1 MDSIKVKGARMH
13 NLKNI
18 DVEIPRHSL
27 TVITGLSGSGKSSLA
42 FDTIFAEGQRRY
54 AESLSAY
61 ARQFIAQMEKPEVD
75 SIEGLSPAISIDQK
89 TAPRNPRSTVGTVT
103 EIYDYMRLLWAKV
116 GKVHCPITGKL
127 LTKQSSSQIV
137 DIITGMQEGKK
148 IMLLAPQ
155 VIGRKGAHQKI
166 LDTIKR
172 EGFVRMRVDGQI
184 VTTDEEL
191 VLDPKK
197 SHDIEIVIDRM
208 VIRDFQPITET
219 LKDGTTMESPNP
231 NRVRLADSVELALK
245 KGEGML
251 SVLDA
256 DTGEVLKFSDR
267 FVNPDYPEMS
277 IPEIEP
283 RSFSFN
289 SPHGACEHCHGI
301 GSILQIDAASIIPN
315 QDLTVNEGAIH
326 PWATSAGR
334 MSFTVQI
341 LAAVAKKLKFS
352 LDTPWKKLPPETQ
365 QIILY
370 GYPEKVDVDFETE
383 KFDGHYQTTYEG
395 VIPNLERRHRETDSS
410 YVRTQIEAYMFEL
423 PCPECHGKRLKKE
436 ILGVTVGDKNIVQ
449 GTEMSIVTARK
460 FFEGL
465 VPIRKESKETKESK
479 ESKELQQDKNKNAS
493 LESLVSLDSSESSL
507 TDYEYAIVRKVITE
521 IVARLKFLE
530 NVGLKYLTLN
540 RSAATL
546 SGGEAQRIRLAT
558 QIGSAL
564 QGVLYVLDEPS
575 IGLHQRDNTK
585 LIATLTNLRD
595 IGNTVIV
602 VEHDQETIQS
612 ADWLLEIGPGA
623 GKHGGEVVAQG
634 TPKELI
640 SNPASVTGQ
649 YLSGKKKIDV
659 PSDRRTGN
667 GKTVDIIGAKHHN
680 LKDLTVT
687 LPLGCFIGI
696 TGVSG
701 SGKSSLIHG
710 ILAPELQRVL
720 NGAHSKG
727 QDFKEIRGLQH
738 LDKAIVIDQSPIGRT
753 PRSNPATYTGIFTE
767 VRDVFAMT
775 PEAKLRGYK
784 PGRFSFNVSGG
795 RCEECEGDGLKRIE
809 MHFLPDVYV
818 TCERCRGER
827 YNRET
832 LEVTYKG
839 KTIADALNMT
849 ITEGLEFFS
858 AFPTIKNKLQT
869 LEDVG
874 LGYIHLGQS
883 ATTLSGGEAQRIKLA
898 TELTKRATGKTF
910 YILDEPT
917 TGLHFDDIQRLLDVL
932 QRLVEKG
939 NTVLVIEHNLDVIK
953 CVDHVIDIGPDG
965 GDEGGRIIA
974 TGTPENV
981 ATVKESYTGE
991 YLKGM
996 LGKK

>member
-18 DVEIPRHSL
+18 DVEIPRNSL

-61 ARQFIAQMEKPEVD
+61 ARQFISQMEKPEVD

-103 EIYDYMRLLWAKV
+103 EVYDYMRLLWAKV

-127 LTKQSSSQIV
+127 LTKQSASQIV
-137 DIITGMQEGKK
+137 EIITKMPEGKK
-148 IMLLAPQ
+148 IILLAPQ
-155 VIGRKGAHQKI
+155 VLGRKGAHQKI
-166 LDTIKR
+166 LSAIKR

-184 VTTDEEL
+184 VTSDEEL

-197 SHDIEIVIDRM
+197 AHDIEIVIDRM
-208 VIRDFQPITET
+208 IVRDFTPVRET
-219 LKDGTTMESPNP
+219 LSDGTTVEAPNP
-231 NRVRLADSVELALK
+231 NRTRLADSVELALR
-245 KGEGML
+245 KGEGL
-251 SVLDA
+251 FFVLDSE
-256 DTGEVLKFSDR
+256 TGELIKFSDR

-301 GSILQIDAASIIPN
+301 GSILQIDAATIVPN
-315 QDLTVNEGAIH
+315 PDLTVNEGVIH

-334 MSFTVQI
+334 MSFMLQT
-341 LAAVAKKLKFS
+341 LAAVAKKLSFS
-352 LDTPWKKLPPETQ
+352 LDVPWKELSPEAQ
-365 QIILY
+365 KIVLY
-370 GYPEKVDVDFETE
+370 GHPEKIEVDFNTE

-423 PCPECHGKRLKKE
+423 PCPECRGKRLRKE
-436 ILGVTVGDKNIVQ
+436 ILGVTVGERNIVEA
-449 GTEMSIVTARK
+449 TAMSISAAKTFFGELMPTAASS
-460 FFEGL
+460 
-465 VPIRKESKETKESK
+465 SKR
-479 ESKELQQDKNKNAS
+479 QAP
-493 LESLVSLDSSESSL
+493 SSL
-507 TDYEYAIVRKVITE
+507 KLEAHRLQLSEYEFSIVRKVISE
-521 IVARLKFLE
+521 IISRLTFLE
-530 NVGLKYLTLN
+530 NVGLKYLTID

-575 IGLHQRDNTK
+575 IGLHQRDNAK
-585 LIATLTNLRD
+585 LIATMTNLRD

-602 VEHDQETIQS
+602 VEHDRETIQA

-623 GKHGGEVVAQG
+623 GKHGGQIIAQG
-634 TPKELI
+634 TPDQLI
-640 SNPASVTGQ
+640 LNPHSVTGQ
-649 YLSGKKKIDV
+649 YLSGRKKI
-659 PSDRRTGN
+659 PLPTKRRPGN
-667 GKTVDIIGAKHHN
+667 GKFVEITGARHHN
-680 LKDLTVT
+680 LKNVDVR
-687 LPLGCFIGI
+687 LPLGSFIGV

-710 ILAPELQRVL
+710 VLAPELLRVL
-720 NGAHSKG
+720 NNAHAKG
-727 QDFKEIRGLQH
+727 QDFREIKGLHH

-818 TCERCRGER
+818 TCESCKGQR

-839 KTIADALNMT
+839 KTIADTLEMT
-849 ITEGLEFFS
+849 IAEALEFLG

-869 LEDVG
+869 LSDVG
-874 LGYIHLGQS
+874 LDYIHLGQS

-932 QRLVEKG
+932 QRLVDRG
-939 NTVLVIEHNLDVIK
+939 NTVLVIEHNLDVVK
-953 CVDHVIDIGPDG
+953 SVDHVIDIGPDG
-965 GDEGGRIIA
+965 GDEGGQIIA
-974 TGTPENV
+974 TGTPEEV
-981 ATVKESYTGE
+981 AQHPSSSTGQ
-991 YLKGM
+991 YLKKM
-996 LGKK
+996 LER

>member
-1 MDSIKVKGARMH
+1 MEFIKVKGARMH

-18 DVEIPRHSL
+18 DVEIPRNQL
-27 TVITGLSGSGKSSLA
+27 TVITGLSGSGKSTLA

-54 AESLSAY
+54 VESLSAY

-89 TAPRNPRSTVGTVT
+89 TAARNPRSTVGTVT

-116 GKVHCPITGKL
+116 GKVHSPITGKL
-127 LTKQSSSQIV
+127 LSKQTTSQIV
-137 DIITGMQEGKK
+137 DIITKMPDGRK

-155 VIGRKGAHQKI
+155 VMGRKGAHQKI

-184 VTTDEEL
+184 VTTDEEPA
-191 VLDPKK
+191 LDPKK
-197 SHDIEIVIDRM
+197 AHDIEIVVDRM
-208 VIRDFQPITET
+208 IVRDFEPIREK
-219 LKDGTTMESPNP
+219 LSDGTIIEKPNP

-245 KGEGML
+245 KSGGML
-251 SVLDA
+251 TVLDA
-256 DTGEVLKFSDR
+256 ETNETTKFSDR
-267 FVNPDYPEMS
+267 FVDPDNPELS
-277 IPEIEP
+277 IPSIEP

-289 SPHGACEHCHGI
+289 SPHGACETCHGL
-301 GSILQIDAASIIPN
+301 GNILQIDKASIIPN
-315 QDLTVNEGAIH
+315 QSLTVNEGAIH

-334 MSFTVQI
+334 MNFMSQA
-341 LAAVAKKLKFS
+341 LEALAKKLKFS
-352 LDTPWKKLPPETQ
+352 LDTPWKQMSPEAQ
-365 QIILY
+365 RVILY
-370 GYPEKVDVDFETE
+370 GHPEKLHVEYVTE
-383 KFDGHYQTTYEG
+383 NMEGQYQTVYEG
-395 VIPNLERRHRETDSS
+395 VIPNLERRHRETDSAYTRS
-410 YVRTQIEAYMFEL
+410 QIEGYMFEL
-423 PCPECHGKRLKKE
+423 PCPDCGGKRLKKE
-436 ILGVTVGDKNIVQ
+436 ILGVTVGGKNIVD
-449 GTEMSIVTARK
+449 GTGLSVTGARA
-460 FFEGL
+460 FFERL
-465 VPIRKESKETKESK
+465 IPRKKES
-479 ESKELQQDKNKNAS
+479 D
-493 LESLVSLDSSESSL
+493 DSSDLSESSVSFS
-507 TDYEYAIVRKVITE
+507 TYEYTIVRKVISE
-521 IVARLKFLE
+521 IISRLTFLE

-575 IGLHQRDNTK
+575 IGLHQRDNSR
-585 LIATLTNLRD
+585 LIATMTNLRD

-602 VEHDQETIQS
+602 VEHDQETIEA
-612 ADWLLEIGPGA
+612 ADYLLEIGPGA
-623 GKHGGEVVAQG
+623 GKHGGQVIAAG
-634 TPKELI
+634 TPKTLI
-640 SNPASVTGQ
+640 DNPKSVTGQ
-649 YLSGKKKIDV
+649 YLSGKKKIAI
-659 PSDRRTGN
+659 PKKRRKGN
-667 GKTVDIIGAKHHN
+667 GKLLSIHDAHHHN
-680 LKDLTVT
+680 LQHIDVD

-710 ILAPELQRVL
+710 VLAPELQRTL
-720 NGAHSKG
+720 NKAHSKG
-727 QDFKEIRGLQH
+727 QDFNSIHGLEH

-767 VRDVFAMT
+767 VRDVFALT
-775 PEAKLRGYK
+775 PESKVRGYK

-795 RCEECEGDGLKRIE
+795 RCEDCQGDGLKRIE

-818 TCERCRGER
+818 QCETCHGQR

-832 LEVTYKG
+832 LEITYKG
-839 KTIADALNMT
+839 KNIADALNMT
-849 ITEGLEFFS
+849 ITEGLEFFN
-858 AFPTIKNKLQT
+858 AFASIKNKLQT
-869 LEDVG
+869 LVDVG

-917 TGLHFDDIQRLLDVL
+917 TGLHFDDIQRLLSVL
-932 QRLVEKG
+932 QRLVDRG

-953 CVDHVIDIGPDG
+953 SVDHIIDIGPDG
-965 GDEGGRIIA
+965 GDEGGIVVA
-974 TGTPENV
+974 KGTPEDV
-981 ATVKESYTGE
+981 AAVSKSYTGQ
-991 YLKGM
+991 YLARI
-996 LGKK
+996 LA

>member
-18 DVEIPRHSL
+18 DVEIPRNSL

-116 GKVHCPITGKL
+116 GQVHCPITGKL
-127 LTKQSSSQIV
+127 LSKQSPSQIT
-137 DIITGMQEGKK
+137 DMITKMPEGRK
-148 IMLLAPQ
+148 IMLLSPQ

-172 EGFVRMRVDGQI
+172 EGFVRMRIDGQI
-184 VTTDEEL
+184 VTTDEEPN
-191 VLDPKK
+191 LDPKK
-197 SHDIEIVIDRM
+197 NHDIEIVVDRM
-208 VIRDFQPITET
+208 VVRDFEPVTET
-219 LKDGTTMESPNP
+219 LSDGTTVEQPNP
-231 NRVRLADSVELALK
+231 NRVRLADSVELCLK
-245 KGEGML
+245 KGDGMIY
-251 SVLDA
+251 VLDA
-256 DTGEVLKFSDR
+256 DTGDVTKYSDR

-301 GSILQIDAASIIPN
+301 GSILQIDHKSIIPN
-315 QDLTVNEGAIH
+315 TTLTVNEGAIH

-334 MSFTVQI
+334 MGFMLQALTALS
-341 LAAVAKKLKFS
+341 KKLKFS
-352 LDTPWKKLPPETQ
+352 LDTPWEKLDSESQ
-365 QIILY
+365 KIVLY
-370 GYPEKVDVDFETE
+370 GHPDKVDVDFSSE

-395 VIPNLERRHRETDSS
+395 VIPNLERRHKETDSAYTRS
-410 YVRTQIEAYMFEL
+410 QIEAYMFEL
-423 PCPECHGKRLKKE
+423 PCPECGGRRLRKE
-436 ILGVTVGDKNIVQ
+436 ILGVTVGGKNIVEAT
-449 GTEMSIVTARK
+449 GLSVTSARM

-465 VPIRKESKETKESK
+465 IPQKRLAVSEKREEKG
-479 ESKELQQDKNKNAS
+479 LQLSAS
-493 LESLVSLDSSESSL
+493 SFQLS
-507 TDYEYAIVRKVITE
+507 DYEYTIVRKVISE
-521 IVARLKFLE
+521 VVARLSFLE
-530 NVGLKYLTLN
+530 NVGLKYLTLD

-564 QGVLYVLDEPS
+564 QGVVYVLDEPS

-585 LIATLTNLRD
+585 LIKTMTNLRD

-602 VEHDQETIQS
+602 VEHDQETIES

-623 GKHGGEVVAQG
+623 GKHGGQVIAQG
-634 TPKELI
+634 KPQTLI
-640 SNPASVTGQ
+640 DNPESITGQ
-649 YLSGKKKIDV
+649 YLSGKKKIEF
-659 PSDRRTGN
+659 SKKRRTGN
-667 GKTVDIIGAKHHN
+667 GKFVEIFGATHHN
-680 LKDLTVT
+680 LKNVDVR

-710 ILAPELQRVL
+710 ILAPELQRLL
-720 NGAHSKG
+720 NKAHSKG
-727 QDFKEIRGLQH
+727 QNFKEIRGIGH

-767 VRDVFAMT
+767 IRDVFSST
-775 PEAKLRGYK
+775 PEAKIRGYK

-795 RCEECEGDGLKRIE
+795 RCEDCEGDGMKRIE

-818 TCERCRGER
+818 QCETCRGKR

-839 KTIADALNMT
+839 KTIAEALDMT
-849 ITEGLEFFS
+849 ISEGLDFFS

-869 LEDVG
+869 LSDVG

-917 TGLHFDDIQRLLDVL
+917 TGLHFEDIKRLLDVL

-939 NTVLVIEHNLDVIK
+939 NTVLVIEHNLDVVK
-953 CVDHVIDIGPDG
+953 SVDYLVDIGPDG
-965 GDEGGRIIA
+965 GDEGGRVIGV
-974 TGTPENV
+974 GTPEDI
-981 ATVKESYTGE
+981 AKVKESYTGE
-991 YLKGM
+991 YLKKM
-996 LGKK
+996 L

>member
-1 MDSIKVKGARMH
+1 MDRIKVKGARMH

-18 DVEIPRHSL
+18 DVEIPRNSL

-61 ARQFIAQMEKPEVD
+61 ARQFISQMEKPDVD

-116 GKVHCPITGKL
+116 GRVHCPITGKL
-127 LTKQSSSQIV
+127 LSKQSPSQIV
-137 DIITGMQEGKK
+137 DMITKMTEGKK
-148 IMLLAPQ
+148 IMLLSPQ
-155 VIGRKGAHQKI
+155 VIGRKGSHQKI

-197 SHDIEIVIDRM
+197 AHDIEIVVDRM
-208 VIRDFQPITET
+208 IIRDFAPINET
-219 LKDGTTMESPNP
+219 LSDGTTVESPNP
-231 NRVRLADSVELALK
+231 NRTRLADSVELALR
-245 KGEGML
+245 KGEGL
-251 SVLDA
+251 ISVLDS
-256 DTGEVLKFSDR
+256 DTGDIVKYSDK
-267 FVNPDYPEMS
+267 FVNPDYPDMS

-289 SPHGACEHCHGI
+289 SPHGACDHCHGI
-301 GSILQIDAASIIPN
+301 GTILQIDEGSIVPN
-315 QDLTVNEGAIH
+315 VELTVHEGAIH

-334 MSFTVQI
+334 MSFMVQT
-341 LAAVAKKLKFS
+341 LAALAKKQGFS
-352 LDTPWKKLPPETQ
+352 LDKPWKNLSPEVKK
-365 QIILY
+365 IILH
-370 GYPEKVDVDFETE
+370 GHPDKVDVDFSSE
-383 KFDGHYQTTYEG
+383 KFDGHYQTSYEG
-395 VIPNLERRHRETDSS
+395 VIPNLERRHRETDSA
-410 YVRTQIEAYMFEL
+410 YTRTQIEAYMFEL
-423 PCPECHGKRLKKE
+423 PCPKCEGKRLRKE
-436 ILGVTVGDKNIVQ
+436 ILGVTVGGKNIVE
-449 GTEMSIVTARK
+449 GTEMSISTARK

-465 VPIRKESKETKESK
+465 IPSKKGTETAPS
-479 ESKELQQDKNKNAS
+479 A
-493 LESLVSLDSSESSL
+493 SSL
-507 TDYEYAIVRKVITE
+507 SEYEYTIVKKVIAE
-521 IVARLKFLE
+521 VVSRLTFLE

-564 QGVLYVLDEPS
+564 EGVLYVLDEPS

-585 LIATLTNLRD
+585 LINTMFNLRD

-602 VEHDQETIQS
+602 VEHDQETIEA
-612 ADWLLEIGPGA
+612 ADYLLEIGPGA
-623 GKHGGEVVAQG
+623 GKHGGEVIAQG
-634 TPKELI
+634 SPKTLI
-640 SNPASVTGQ
+640 DNPKSVTGQ
-649 YLSGKKKIDV
+649 YLSGRKKISV
-659 PSDRRTGN
+659 PKERRKGN
-667 GKTVDIIGAKHHN
+667 GKCIEILGATHHN
-680 LKDLTVT
+680 LQNVNVQF
-687 LPLGCFIGI
+687 PLGCLIGI

-710 ILAPELQRVL
+710 ILAPELQRTL
-720 NGAHSKG
+720 NKAHSKG
-727 QDFKEIRGLQH
+727 QDFKEIKGLGH
-738 LDKAIVIDQSPIGRT
+738 LDKAIVIDQSAIGRT

-775 PEAKLRGYK
+775 PESKTRGYK

-818 TCERCRGER
+818 TCETCKGQR

-839 KTIADALNMT
+839 KNISDALNMT
-849 ITEGLEFFS
+849 ISESLEFFS
-858 AFPTIKNKLQT
+858 AFPSIKNKLQT
-869 LEDVG
+869 LSDVG

-917 TGLHFDDIQRLLDVL
+917 TGLHFDDIRRLLDVL

-953 CVDHVIDIGPDG
+953 SVDHIVDIGPDG
-965 GDEGGRIIA
+965 GDGGGRVIA
-974 TGTPENV
+974 TGTPEEV
-981 ATVKESYTGE
+981 AKSKESYTGQ
-991 YLKGM
+991 YLKKM
-996 LGKK
+996 L

>member
-1 MDSIKVKGARMH
+1 MDLIKVKGARMH

-18 DVEIPRHSL
+18 DVDIPRNSL

-75 SIEGLSPAISIDQK
+75 SIDGLSPAISIDQK

-116 GKVHCPITGKL
+116 GQVHCPITGKPL
-127 LTKQSSSQIV
+127 SKQSSTQIT
-137 DIITGMQEGKK
+137 DIITKMPEGRK
-148 IMLLAPQ
+148 IILLSPQ
-155 VIGRKGAHQKI
+155 IIGRKGAHQKI

-191 VLDPKK
+191 TLDPKK
-197 SHDIEIVIDRM
+197 SHDIEIVIDRL
-208 VIRDFQPITET
+208 VVRDFEPVEEK
-219 LKDGTTMESPNP
+219 LSDGTTVEQANP

-245 KGEGML
+245 KGDGLMFVMD
-251 SVLDA
+251 S
-256 DTGEVLKFSDR
+256 DTGELVKFSDK

-301 GSILQIDAASIIPN
+301 GSILQIDAASIVPN
-315 QDLTVNEGAIH
+315 IDLTVDEGAIH

-334 MSFTVQI
+334 MSFMLQT
-341 LAAVAKKLKFS
+341 LTALAKKLKFD
-352 LDTPWKKLPPETQ
+352 LDVSWKHLTPEVQK
-365 QIILY
+365 IVLY
-370 GYPEKVDVDFETE
+370 GHPEKVDVDFMTE

-395 VIPNLERRHRETDSS
+395 VIPNLERRHKETDSS
-410 YVRTQIEAYMFEL
+410 YTRSQIEQYMFEL
-423 PCPECHGKRLKKE
+423 PCPECGGKRLRKE
-436 ILGVTVGDKNIVQ
+436 ILGVTVGKKNIVE
-449 GTEMSIVTARK
+449 GTEMSVTTARK
-460 FFEGL
+460 FFESLAPG
-465 VPIRKESKETKESK
+465 
-479 ESKELQQDKNKNAS
+479 QGDNALS
-493 LESLVSLDSSESSL
+493 
-507 TDYEYAIVRKVITE
+507 DYEFTIVKKVTAE
-521 IVARLKFLE
+521 IISRLLFLE

-585 LIATLTNLRD
+585 LIKTMTNLRD

-602 VEHDQETIQS
+602 VEHDQETIEA

-623 GKHGGEVVAQG
+623 GKHGGKVVAQG
-634 TPKELI
+634 TPKQLI
-640 SNPASVTGQ
+640 EKAESVTGQ
-649 YLSGKKKIDV
+649 YLSGKKKIPV
-659 PSDRRTGN
+659 PTTRRKGN
-667 GKTVDIIGAKHHN
+667 GKTVEVFGATHHN
-680 LKDLTVT
+680 LQDIHAVF
-687 LPLGCFIGI
+687 PLGCFIGV

-710 ILAPELQRVL
+710 ILAPELQRTL
-720 NGAHSKG
+720 NKAHGKG
-727 QDFKEIRGLQH
+727 QNFKSIKGLEH

-767 VRDVFAMT
+767 IRDVFAMT
-775 PEAKLRGYK
+775 PEAKTRGYK

-795 RCEECEGDGLKRIE
+795 RCEDCEGDGLKRIE

-818 TCERCRGER
+818 TCETCRGKR

-839 KTIADALNMT
+839 KNIADALSMT
-849 ITEGLEFFS
+849 ISEGLDFFA
-858 AFPTIKNKLQT
+858 AFPSIKNKLQT
-869 LEDVG
+869 LSDVG

-917 TGLHFDDIQRLLDVL
+917 TGLHFDDIARLLDVL

-939 NTVLVIEHNLDVIK
+939 NTVLVIEHNLDVVK
-953 CVDHVIDIGPDG
+953 SVDHIIDIGPDG
-965 GDEGGRIIA
+965 GDEGGKIMAI
-974 TGTPENV
+974 GTPEDV
-981 ATVKESYTGE
+981 AKVKDSYTGQ
-991 YLKGM
+991 YLKKM
-996 LGKK
+996 L

>member
-18 DVEIPRHSL
+18 DVEIPRNAL
-27 TVITGLSGSGKSSLA
+27 TVITGLSGSGKSTLA

-61 ARQFIAQMEKPEVD
+61 ARQFISQMEKPEVD

-116 GKVHCPITGKL
+116 GQVHCPITGKP
-127 LTKQSSSQIV
+127 LTKQSASQITEM
-137 DIITGMQEGKK
+137 ISKMPEGKK
-148 IMLLAPQ
+148 IMLLSPQ

-166 LDTIKR
+166 IDTIKR
-172 EGFVRMRVDGQI
+172 EGFVRMRVDGDI

-191 VLDPKK
+191 SLDPKK
-197 SHDIEIVIDRM
+197 SHDIEIVVDRM
-208 VIRDFQPITET
+208 VVRDFNPIIEKLSNGTEV
-219 LKDGTTMESPNP
+219 EQINP
-231 NRVRLADSVELALK
+231 NRARLADSVELCLR
-245 KGEGML
+245 KGDGL
-251 SVLDA
+251 IYVLDA
-256 DTGEVLKFSDR
+256 DTSEIFKFSDR
-267 FVNPDYPEMS
+267 FINPDYPDMS

-289 SPHGACEHCHGI
+289 SPHGACDHCHGI
-301 GSILQIDAASIIPN
+301 GSILQVDEQAIIPN
-315 QDLTVNEGAIH
+315 QELTVNEGAIH

-334 MSFTVQI
+334 MSFMLQALT
-341 LAAVAKKLKFS
+341 AVAKKLKFS
-352 LDTPWKKLPPETQ
+352 LDTPWKNLTPEVKK
-365 QIILY
+365 IILQ
-370 GYPEKVDVDFETE
+370 GHPEKVEVDFITE
-383 KFDGHYQTTYEG
+383 KFDGHYETTYEG
-395 VIPNLERRHRETDSS
+395 VIPNLERRHKETDSS
-410 YVRTQIEAYMFEL
+410 YTRQQIEAYMFEL
-423 PCPECHGKRLKKE
+423 PCPKCEGKRLKKE
-436 ILGVTVGDKNIVQ
+436 ILGVTVGKKNIVDA
-449 GTEMSIVTARK
+449 TEMSVVTARK
-460 FFEGL
+460 FFESL
-465 VPIRKESKETKESK
+465 IPQQSSKE
-479 ESKELQQDKNKNAS
+479 NAS
-493 LESLVSLDSSESSL
+493 L
-507 TDYEYAIVRKVITE
+507 TAYEYTIVRKVISE
-521 IVARLKFLE
+521 VVSRLTFLE

-585 LIATLTNLRD
+585 LITTMNNLRD

-602 VEHDQETIQS
+602 VEHDQETIEA
-612 ADWLLEIGPGA
+612 ADYLLEIGPGA
-623 GKHGGEVVAQG
+623 GKHGGQVIAQG
-634 TPKELI
+634 TPAELI
-640 SNPASVTGQ
+640 ANPGSVTGQ
-649 YLSGKKKIDV
+649 YLSGKKKISV
-659 PSDRRTGN
+659 PTTRRKGN
-667 GKTVDIIGAKHHN
+667 GKFVEVLGATHHN
-680 LKDLTVT
+680 LKNVDVE

-710 ILAPELQRVL
+710 ILAPELQRIL
-720 NGAHSKG
+720 NKAHSKG
-727 QDFKEIRGLQH
+727 QNFKEIKGLQH

-767 VRDVFAMT
+767 VRDVFSST
-775 PEAKLRGYK
+775 SEAKLRGYK

-795 RCEECEGDGLKRIE
+795 RCEDCEGDGMKRIE

-818 TCERCRGER
+818 QCETCRGKR

-839 KTIADALNMT
+839 KSIAEALDMTIA
-849 ITEGLEFFS
+849 EGLEFFT
-858 AFPTIKNKLQT
+858 AFPSIKNKLQT
-869 LEDVG
+869 LNDVG

-953 CVDHVIDIGPDG
+953 SVDYVVDIGPDG
-965 GDEGGRIIA
+965 GDEGGEVIA
-974 TGTPENV
+974 RGTPEEV
-981 ATVKESYTGE
+981 SREKRSYTGY
-991 YLKGM
+991 YLQKM
-996 LGKK
+996 L

>member
-1 MDSIKVKGARMH
+1 MH

-18 DVEIPRHSL
+18 DVDIPRNSL

-75 SIEGLSPAISIDQK
+75 SIDGLSPAISIDQK

-116 GKVHCPITGKL
+116 GQVHCPITGKP
-127 LTKQSSSQIV
+127 LTKQSSTQIT
-137 DIITGMQEGKK
+137 DIITKMPDGRK
-148 IMLLAPQ
+148 IILLSPQ
-155 VIGRKGAHQKI
+155 IIGRKGAHQKI

-197 SHDIEIVIDRM
+197 SHDVEIVIDRL
-208 VIRDFQPITET
+208 VIRDFEPVQEK
-219 LKDGTTMESPNP
+219 LSDGTTVEQVNP

-245 KGEGML
+245 KGDGLMFVMD
-251 SVLDA
+251 S
-256 DTGEVLKFSDR
+256 DTGDLVKFSDK

-301 GSILQIDAASIIPN
+301 GSILQVDAASIVPN
-315 QDLTVNEGAIH
+315 IDLTVDEGAIH

-334 MSFTVQI
+334 MSFMLQT
-341 LAAVAKKLKFS
+341 LTALAKKLKFD
-352 LDTPWKKLPPETQ
+352 LDVSWKHLTPEVQK
-365 QIILY
+365 IVLY
-370 GYPEKVDVDFETE
+370 GHPEKVDVDFMTE

-395 VIPNLERRHRETDSS
+395 VIPNLERRHKETDSS
-410 YVRTQIEAYMFEL
+410 YTRSQIEQYMFEL
-423 PCPECHGKRLKKE
+423 PCPECGGKRLKKE
-436 ILGVTVGDKNIVQ
+436 ILGVTVGKKNIVA
-449 GTEMSIVTARK
+449 GTEMSVTTARK
-460 FFEGL
+460 FFESLAPG
-465 VPIRKESKETKESK
+465 KGE
-479 ESKELQQDKNKNAS
+479 NA
-493 LESLVSLDSSESSL
+493 LSE
-507 TDYEYAIVRKVITE
+507 YEFTIVKKVTAE
-521 IVARLKFLE
+521 IISRLLFLE

-585 LIATLTNLRD
+585 LIKTMTNLRD

-602 VEHDQETIQS
+602 VEHDQETIEA

-623 GKHGGEVVAQG
+623 GKHGGRVVAQG
-634 TPKELI
+634 TPKQLI
-640 SNPASVTGQ
+640 EKAESVTGQ
-649 YLSGKKKIDV
+649 YLSGKKKIPV
-659 PSDRRTGN
+659 PKTRRKGN
-667 GKTVDIIGAKHHN
+667 GKTVEVFGATHHN
-680 LKDLTVT
+680 LQDVHAVF
-687 LPLGCFIGI
+687 PLGCFIGV

-710 ILAPELQRVL
+710 ILAPELQRTL
-720 NGAHSKG
+720 NKAHGKG
-727 QDFKEIRGLQH
+727 QNFKGIKGLEH

-767 VRDVFAMT
+767 IRDVFAMT
-775 PEAKLRGYK
+775 PEAKTRGYK

-795 RCEECEGDGLKRIE
+795 RCEDCEGDGLKRIE

-818 TCERCRGER
+818 TCETCRGKR

-839 KTIADALNMT
+839 KNIADALEMT
-849 ITEGLEFFS
+849 ITEGLDFFA
-858 AFPTIKNKLQT
+858 AFPSIKNKLQT
-869 LEDVG
+869 LSDVG

-917 TGLHFDDIQRLLDVL
+917 TGLHFDDIARLLDVL

-939 NTVLVIEHNLDVIK
+939 NTVLVIEHNLDVVK
-953 CVDHVIDIGPDG
+953 SVDHIIDIGPDG
-965 GDEGGRIIA
+965 GDEGGKIMA
-974 TGTPENV
+974 VGTPEDV
-981 ATVKESYTGE
+981 AKVKDSYTGQ
-991 YLKGM
+991 YLKKM
-996 LGKK
+996 L

>member
-1 MDSIKVKGARMH
+1 MDLIKVRGARMH

-18 DVEIPRHSL
+18 DVDIPRNSL

-61 ARQFIAQMEKPEVD
+61 ARQFISQMEKPEVD
-75 SIEGLSPAISIDQK
+75 SIDGLSPAISIDQK

-116 GKVHCPITGKL
+116 GQVHCPITGKP
-127 LTKQSSSQIV
+127 LTKQSSTQIT
-137 DIITGMQEGKK
+137 DIITKMPDGRK
-148 IMLLAPQ
+148 IILLAPQ
-155 VIGRKGAHQKI
+155 VMGRKGAHQKI
-166 LDTIKR
+166 VDTIKR

-191 VLDPKK
+191 SLDPKK
-197 SHDIEIVIDRM
+197 SHDIDIVIDRLL
-208 VIRDFQPITET
+208 IHDFEPVLEK
-219 LKDGTTMESPNP
+219 LSDGTSIEQVNP

-245 KGEGML
+245 KGDGLMF
-251 SVLDA
+251 VLDSE
-256 DTGEVLKFSDR
+256 TGDLIKFSDK

-277 IPEIEP
+277 IPDIEP

-301 GSILQIDAASIIPN
+301 GNILQVDAQSIIPN
-315 QDLTVNEGAIH
+315 HDLTVEEGAIH

-334 MSFTVQI
+334 MSYMLQTLNA
-341 LAAVAKKLKFS
+341 LADKLKFS
-352 LDTPWKKLPPETQ
+352 LDVSWKHLTPEVQK
-365 QIILY
+365 IVLY
-370 GYPEKVDVDFETE
+370 GHPEKVEVNYTTE
-383 KFDGHYQTTYEG
+383 KFDGHFQTAYEG
-395 VIPNLERRHRETDSS
+395 VIPNLERRHKETDSS
-410 YVRTQIEAYMFEL
+410 YTRSQIEAYMFEL
-423 PCPECHGKRLKKE
+423 PCPQCEGKRLRKE
-436 ILGVTVGDKNIVQ
+436 ILGVTVGKKNIVE
-449 GTEMSIVTARK
+449 GTEMSVTMARK
-460 FFEGL
+460 FFE
-465 VPIRKESKETKESK
+465 
-479 ESKELQQDKNKNAS
+479 S
-493 LESLVSLDSSESSL
+493 LAPGKSDNSLSE
-507 TDYEYAIVRKVITE
+507 YEYTIVKKVTAE
-521 IVARLKFLE
+521 IISRLLFLE

-585 LIATLTNLRD
+585 LIKTMTNLRD

-602 VEHDQETIQS
+602 VEHDQETIES

-623 GKHGGEVVAQG
+623 GKHGGRVVAQG
-634 TPKELI
+634 TPKQLI
-640 SNPASVTGQ
+640 ATTDSVTGQ
-649 YLSGKKKIDV
+649 YLSGKKKIPV
-659 PSDRRTGN
+659 PTLRRKGN
-667 GKTVDIIGAKHHN
+667 GKTVEILGATHHN
-680 LKDLTVT
+680 LQNVHAVF
-687 LPLGCFIGI
+687 PLGCLIGV

-710 ILAPELQRVL
+710 ILAPELQRTL
-720 NGAHSKG
+720 NKAHSKG
-727 QDFKEIRGLQH
+727 QNFTEIKGLQH

-775 PEAKLRGYK
+775 PEAKTRGYK

-795 RCEECEGDGLKRIE
+795 RCEDCEGDGLKRIE

-818 TCERCRGER
+818 TCETCHGKR

-839 KTIADALNMT
+839 KNISDALNMT
-849 ITEGLEFFS
+849 IAEGLDFFA

-869 LEDVG
+869 LSDVG

-917 TGLHFDDIQRLLDVL
+917 TGLHFDDIARLLDVL

-939 NTVLVIEHNLDVIK
+939 NTVLVIEHNLDVVK
-953 CVDHVIDIGPDG
+953 SVDYIIDIGPDG
-965 GDEGGRIIA
+965 GDEGGNIMA
-974 TGTPENV
+974 SGTPEEV
-981 ATVKESYTGE
+981 AEVKNSYTGQ
-991 YLKGM
+991 YLKKM
-996 LGKK
+996 L

>member
-1 MDSIKVKGARMH
+1 MDFIRVKGARMH

-18 DVEIPRHSL
+18 DVDIPRNSL

-61 ARQFIAQMEKPEVD
+61 ARQFIAQMERPEVD
-75 SIEGLSPAISIDQK
+75 SIDGLSPAISIDQK

-116 GKVHCPITGKL
+116 GQVHCPITGKP
-127 LTKQSSSQIV
+127 LTKQSSTQIT
-137 DIITGMQEGKK
+137 DIITKMPDGRK
-148 IMLLAPQ
+148 IILLSPQ
-155 VIGRKGAHQKI
+155 IIGRKGAHQKI

-191 VLDPKK
+191 MLDPKK
-197 SHDIEIVIDRM
+197 SHDIEIVIDRL
-208 VIRDFQPITET
+208 VARDFEPVQEK
-219 LKDGTTMESPNP
+219 LSDGTTVEQVNP

-245 KGEGML
+245 KGDGLMFVMDSE
-251 SVLDA
+251 
-256 DTGEVLKFSDR
+256 TGDLVKFSDK

-301 GSILQIDAASIIPN
+301 GSILQVDAVSIVPN
-315 QDLTVNEGAIH
+315 IDLTVDEGAIH

-334 MSFTVQI
+334 MSFMLQT
-341 LAAVAKKLKFS
+341 LTALSKKLKFD
-352 LDTPWKKLPPETQ
+352 LDVSWKHLTPEVQK
-365 QIILY
+365 IVLY
-370 GYPEKVDVDFETE
+370 GHPEKVDVDFMTE

-395 VIPNLERRHRETDSS
+395 VIPNLERRHKETDSS
-410 YVRTQIEAYMFEL
+410 YTRSQIEAYMFEL
-423 PCPECHGKRLKKE
+423 PCPECLGKRLKKE
-436 ILGVTVGDKNIVQ
+436 ILGVTVGKKNIVD
-449 GTEMSIVTARK
+449 GTEMSVTTARK

-465 VPIRKESKETKESK
+465 APGKGE
-479 ESKELQQDKNKNAS
+479 NALS
-493 LESLVSLDSSESSL
+493 
-507 TDYEYAIVRKVITE
+507 DYEFTIVKKVTAE
-521 IVARLKFLE
+521 IISRLLFLE

-585 LIATLTNLRD
+585 LIKTMTNLRD

-602 VEHDQETIQS
+602 VEHDQETIEA

-623 GKHGGEVVAQG
+623 GKHGGKVVAQG
-634 TPKELI
+634 TPKQLI
-640 SNPASVTGQ
+640 EKAESVTGQ
-649 YLSGKKKIDV
+649 YLSGKKKIPV
-659 PSDRRTGN
+659 PTSRRKGN
-667 GKTVDIIGAKHHN
+667 GKTVEVIGATHHN
-680 LKDLTVT
+680 LQNVHAVF
-687 LPLGCFIGI
+687 PLGCFIGV

-701 SGKSSLIHG
+701 SGKSSLVHG
-710 ILAPELQRVL
+710 ILGPELQRTL
-720 NGAHSKG
+720 NKAHGKG
-727 QDFKEIRGLQH
+727 QNFKEIKGLEH

-775 PEAKLRGYK
+775 PEAKTRGYK

-795 RCEECEGDGLKRIE
+795 RCEDCEGDGLKRIE

-818 TCERCRGER
+818 TCETCRGKR

-839 KTIADALNMT
+839 KNIADALEMT
-849 ITEGLEFFS
+849 ITEGLDFFA
-858 AFPTIKNKLQT
+858 AFPSIKNKLQT
-869 LEDVG
+869 LSDVG

-917 TGLHFDDIQRLLDVL
+917 TGLHFDDIARLLDVL

-939 NTVLVIEHNLDVIK
+939 NTVLVIEHNLDVVK
-953 CVDHVIDIGPDG
+953 SVDHIIDIGPDV
-965 GDEGGRIIA
+965 GDEGGKIMA
-974 TGTPENV
+974 VGTPEEV
-981 ATVKESYTGE
+981 AKAKDSYTGQ
-991 YLKGM
+991 YLKKM
-996 LGKK
+996 L

>member
-1 MDSIKVKGARMH
+1 MDLIRVKGARMH

-18 DVEIPRHSL
+18 DVDIPRNSL

-61 ARQFIAQMEKPEVD
+61 ARQFISQMEKPEVD
-75 SIEGLSPAISIDQK
+75 SIDGLSPAISIDQK

-116 GKVHCPITGKL
+116 GQVHCPITGKP
-127 LTKQSSSQIV
+127 LTKQSSTQIT
-137 DIITGMQEGKK
+137 DIITKMPDGRK
-148 IMLLAPQ
+148 IILLAPQ
-155 VIGRKGAHQKI
+155 VMGRKGAHQKI
-166 LDTIKR
+166 IDTIKR
-172 EGFVRMRVDGQI
+172 EGFVRMRIDGQI

-191 VLDPKK
+191 ALDPKK
-197 SHDIEIVIDRM
+197 SHDIEIVVDRLL
-208 VIRDFQPITET
+208 VHDFDPVEEK
-219 LKDGTTMESPNP
+219 LSDGTIIEEVNP

-245 KGEGML
+245 KGDGLMFVMDSESGNL
-251 SVLDA
+251 V
-256 DTGEVLKFSDR
+256 KFSDK

-301 GSILQIDAASIIPN
+301 GSILQIDAPSIVPN
-315 QDLTVNEGAIH
+315 PDLTVEEGAIH

-334 MSFTVQI
+334 MSFMLQT
-341 LAAVAKKLKFS
+341 LTALSKKLKFD
-352 LDTPWKKLPPETQ
+352 LDVSWKHLTPDVQK
-365 QIILY
+365 IVLY
-370 GYPEKVDVDFETE
+370 GHPEKVDVDFMTD

-395 VIPNLERRHRETDSS
+395 VIPNLERRHKETDSTYTRS
-410 YVRTQIEAYMFEL
+410 QIEAYMFEL
-423 PCPECHGKRLKKE
+423 PCPECGGKRLKKE
-436 ILGVTVGDKNIVQ
+436 ILGVTVGKKNIVD
-449 GTEMSIVTARK
+449 GTEMSVTMARK
-460 FFEGL
+460 FFENLSPG
-465 VPIRKESKETKESK
+465 KS
-479 ESKELQQDKNKNAS
+479 DFS
-493 LESLVSLDSSESSL
+493 LS
-507 TDYEYAIVRKVITE
+507 DYEFTIVKKVTSE
-521 IVARLKFLE
+521 IISRLLFLE

-585 LIATLTNLRD
+585 LIKTMTNLRD

-602 VEHDQETIQS
+602 VEHDQETIES

-623 GKHGGEVVAQG
+623 GKHGGRVVAQG
-634 TPKELI
+634 TPKQLI
-640 SNPASVTGQ
+640 ATAESVTGQ
-649 YLSGKKKIDV
+649 YLSGKKKIPV
-659 PSDRRTGN
+659 PTSRRKGN
-667 GKTVDIIGAKHHN
+667 GKTVEIIGATHHN
-680 LKDLTVT
+680 LQNVHAVF
-687 LPLGCFIGI
+687 PLGCLIGI

-710 ILAPELQRVL
+710 ILAPELLRTL
-720 NGAHSKG
+720 NKAHSKG
-727 QDFKEIRGLQH
+727 QNFTEIKGLQH

-775 PEAKLRGYK
+775 PEAKTRGYK

-795 RCEECEGDGLKRIE
+795 RCEDCEGDGLKRIE

-818 TCERCRGER
+818 TCETCHGKR

-839 KTIADALNMT
+839 KNISDALSMT
-849 ITEGLEFFS
+849 ITEGLDFFA
-858 AFPTIKNKLQT
+858 AFPSIKNKLQT
-869 LEDVG
+869 LSDVG

-917 TGLHFDDIQRLLDVL
+917 TGLHFDDIARLLDVL

-939 NTVLVIEHNLDVIK
+939 NTVLVIEHNLDVVK
-953 CVDHVIDIGPDG
+953 SVDYIIDIGPDG
-965 GDEGGRIIA
+965 GDEGGKIMA
-974 TGTPENV
+974 TGTPEEV
-981 ATVKESYTGE
+981 AESKDSYTGQ
-991 YLKGM
+991 YLKKM
-996 LGKK
+996 L

>member
-18 DVEIPRHSL
+18 DVEIPRNSL

-61 ARQFIAQMEKPEVD
+61 ARQFISQMEKPEVD

-116 GKVHCPITGKL
+116 GQVHSPITGKPL
-127 LTKQSSSQIV
+127 SKQSASQIV
-137 DIITGMQEGKK
+137 DLITRMPEGRK
-148 IMLLAPQ
+148 IMLLSPQ
-155 VIGRKGAHQKI
+155 IIGRKGAHQKV

-172 EGFVRMRVDGQI
+172 EGFVRMRIDGQV
-184 VTTDEEL
+184 VTTDEEFT
-191 VLDPKK
+191 LDPKK
-197 SHDIEIVIDRM
+197 AHDIDIVVDRM
-208 VIRDFQPITET
+208 IVRDFDTVMEKLSNGTEV
-219 LKDGTTMESPNP
+219 ESPNP
-231 NRVRLADSVELALK
+231 NRIRLADSVELSLR
-245 KGEGML
+245 KGEGL
-251 SVLDA
+251 VWVLDTE
-256 DTGEVLKFSDR
+256 TGEVTKFSDK
-267 FVNPDYPEMS
+267 FVDPENPEMS

-289 SPHGACEHCHGI
+289 SPHGACDHCHGI
-301 GSILQIDAASIIPN
+301 GSILQVDAPSIVPN
-315 QDLTVNEGAIH
+315 PDLTIEEGAIH

-334 MSFTVQI
+334 MSFMVQT
-341 LAAVAKKLKFS
+341 LAALGKKLKFS
-352 LDTPWKKLPPETQ
+352 LDMSWKHLPPEVQ
-365 QIILY
+365 KIVLY
-370 GYPEKVDVDFETE
+370 GHPDKVDVDFSSE

-410 YVRTQIEAYMFEL
+410 YTRTQIEAYMFEL
-423 PCPECHGKRLKKE
+423 PCPKCGGKRLKKE
-436 ILGVTVGDKNIVQ
+436 ILGVTVGKKNIVD
-449 GTEMSIVTARK
+449 GTEMSILGAKK
-460 FFEGL
+460 FFE
-465 VPIRKESKETKESK
+465 
-479 ESKELQQDKNKNAS
+479 S
-493 LESLVSLDSSESSL
+493 LIPAKKGEAKSATSTALS
-507 TDYEYAIVRKVITE
+507 DYEYTIVRKVIAE
-521 IVARLKFLE
+521 IISRLTFLE

-564 QGVLYVLDEPS
+564 EGVLYVLDEPS

-585 LIATLTNLRD
+585 LIATMNNLRD

-602 VEHDQETIQS
+602 VEHDQETIES

-634 TPKELI
+634 TPKEMI
-640 SNPASVTGQ
+640 ANPKSVTGQ
-649 YLSGKKKIDV
+649 YLSGKKRIEIPKT
-659 PSDRRTGN
+659 RRTGN
-667 GKTVDIIGAKHHN
+667 GKFVEILGAKHHN
-680 LKDLTVT
+680 LKNIDVKF
-687 LPLGCFIGI
+687 PLGCFIGI

-710 ILAPELQRVL
+710 ILAPELQRTL
-720 NGAHSKG
+720 NKAHSKG
-727 QDFKEIRGLQH
+727 QEFKEIKGLEH

-775 PEAKLRGYK
+775 PEAKTRGYK

-818 TCERCRGER
+818 TCETCKGRR

-839 KTIADALNMT
+839 KNIADALEMT
-849 ITEGLEFFS
+849 ITESLEFFA
-858 AFPTIKNKLQT
+858 AFPSIKTKLQT
-869 LEDVG
+869 LNDVG

-939 NTVLVIEHNLDVIK
+939 NTVLVIEHNLDVVK
-953 CVDHVIDIGPDG
+953 SVDYVLDIGPDG
-965 GDEGGRIIA
+965 GDEGGKLIA
-974 TGTPENV
+974 IGTPEEV
-981 ATVKESYTGE
+981 AQSKESYTGQ
-991 YLKGM
+991 YLKKM
-996 LGKK
+996 L

>member
-1 MDSIKVKGARMH
+1 MDYIKVKGARMH

-18 DVEIPRHSL
+18 DVEIPRNSL

-61 ARQFIAQMEKPEVD
+61 ARQFISQMEKPEVD

-137 DIITGMQEGKK
+137 DIITKMPEGKK
-148 IMLLAPQ
+148 VMLLSPQ
-155 VIGRKGAHQKI
+155 VLGRKGAHQKI

-191 VLDPKK
+191 ILDPKK
-197 SHDIEIVIDRM
+197 SHDIEIVVDRM
-208 VIRDFQPITET
+208 VIRDFLPVTET
-219 LKDGTTMESPNP
+219 LSNGTQIEASNP
-231 NRVRLADSVELALK
+231 NRTRLADSVELALR
-245 KGEGML
+245 KGEGL
-251 SVLDA
+251 LFLLDN
-256 DTGEVLKFSDR
+256 DTGELFKFSDR
-267 FVNPDYPEMS
+267 FVNPDYPDMS

-289 SPHGACEHCHGI
+289 SPHGACEHCHGL
-301 GSILQIDAASIIPN
+301 GSILQIDGASIVPN
-315 QDLTVNEGAIH
+315 PELTINEGAVH

-334 MSFTVQI
+334 MSFTLQI
-341 LAAVAKKLKFS
+341 LAAVATKLKFS
-352 LDTPWKKLPPETQ
+352 LDTPWKELPPETQ
-365 QIILY
+365 KIVLY
-370 GYPEKVDVDFETE
+370 GYGEKLDVDFSSE

-410 YVRTQIEAYMFEL
+410 YVRSQIEAYMFEL
-423 PCPECHGKRLKKE
+423 PCPDCGGKRLKKE
-436 ILGVTVGDKNIVQ
+436 ILGVTVGDKNIVAA
-449 GTEMSIVTARK
+449 TEMSISTAKK
-460 FFEGL
+460 FFESL
-465 VPIRKESKETKESK
+465 IPQKESK
-479 ESKELQQDKNKNAS
+479 N
-493 LESLVSLDSSESSL
+493 SSGQLS
-507 TDYEYAIVRKVITE
+507 TYEYTIVRKVISE
-521 IVARLKFLE
+521 VVSRLKFLE

-575 IGLHQRDNTK
+575 IGLHQRDNMK
-585 LIATLTNLRD
+585 LIATMTNLRD

-634 TPKELI
+634 TPDQLI
-640 SNPASVTGQ
+640 TNERSVTGQ
-649 YLSGKKKIDV
+649 YLSGKKKISV
-659 PSDRRTGN
+659 PKERRKGN
-667 GKTVDIIGAKHHN
+667 GKFIEILGAKHHN
-680 LKDLTVT
+680 LKDIDVK

-710 ILAPELQRVL
+710 ILAPELQRTL
-720 NGAHSKG
+720 NKAHAKG
-727 QDFKEIRGLQH
+727 QSFREIKGLGH

-767 VRDVFAMT
+767 VRDVFALT

-818 TCERCRGER
+818 TCESCKGRR

-832 LEVTYKG
+832 LEVTYRG
-839 KTIADALNMT
+839 KNIADALDMT
-849 ITEGLEFFS
+849 ITEALEFFT
-858 AFPTIKNKLQT
+858 AFPSIKNKLQT
-869 LEDVG
+869 LGDVG

-917 TGLHFDDIQRLLDVL
+917 TGLHFDDIRRLLDVL

-939 NTVLVIEHNLDVIK
+939 NTVLVIEHNLDVVK
-953 CVDHVIDIGPDG
+953 TVDHVIDIVPDG
-965 GDEGGRIIA
+965 GDEGGRVIG
-974 TGTPENV
+974 TGTPEEI
-981 ATVKESYTGE
+981 AKVKDSYTGQ
-991 YLKGM
+991 YLKNM
-996 LGKK
+996 L

>member
-1 MDSIKVKGARMH
+1 MDKIKVKGARMH

-18 DVEIPRHSL
+18 DVEIPRNSL

-61 ARQFIAQMEKPEVD
+61 ARQFISQMEKPEVD

-116 GKVHCPITGKL
+116 GRVHCPITGKP
-127 LTKQSSSQIV
+127 LTKQSPSQIV
-137 DIITGMQEGKK
+137 DMITKMPDGRK
-148 IMLLAPQ
+148 IMLLSPQ
-155 VIGRKGAHQKI
+155 IIGRKGSHQKI

-191 VLDPKK
+191 VLDPKVA
-197 SHDIEIVIDRM
+197 HDIEIVVDRM
-208 VIRDFQPITET
+208 IIRDFAPVKEK
-219 LKDGTTMESPNP
+219 LSDGTEIETPNP
-231 NRVRLADSVELALK
+231 NRTRLADSVELSLR
-245 KGEGML
+245 KGEGL
-251 SVLDA
+251 ISVLDS
-256 DTGEVLKFSDR
+256 DTGEVIKYSDKFI
-267 FVNPDYPEMS
+267 NPDYPDMS

-289 SPHGACEHCHGI
+289 SPHGACDHCHGI
-301 GSILQIDAASIIPN
+301 GSILQIDVGSIVPN
-315 QDLTVNEGAIH
+315 PELTVNEGAIH

-334 MSFTVQI
+334 MSFMVQT
-341 LAAVAKKLKFS
+341 LAALAKKHNFS
-352 LDTPWKKLPPETQ
+352 LDVPWKNMTPEAQ
-365 QIILY
+365 KIVLH
-370 GYPEKVDVDFETE
+370 GHPDKVDVDFSSE
-383 KFDGHYQTTYEG
+383 KFDGHYQTAYEG
-395 VIPNLERRHRETDSS
+395 VIPNLERRHKETDSTYTRS
-410 YVRTQIEAYMFEL
+410 QIEAYMFEL
-423 PCPECHGKRLKKE
+423 PCPKCEGKRLRKE
-436 ILGVTVGDKNIVQ
+436 ILGVTVGGKNIVD
-449 GTEMSIVTARK
+449 GTEMSISTARK

-465 VPIRKESKETKESK
+465 IPSPSKGEEGRK
-479 ESKELQQDKNKNAS
+479 
-493 LESLVSLDSSESSL
+493 L
-507 TDYEYAIVRKVITE
+507 TTYEYTIVKKVIAE
-521 IVARLKFLE
+521 IVSRLTFLE

-564 QGVLYVLDEPS
+564 EGVLYVLDEPS

-585 LIATLTNLRD
+585 LINTMFNLRD

-602 VEHDQETIQS
+602 VEHDQETIES
-612 ADWLLEIGPGA
+612 ADYLLEIGPGA
-623 GKHGGEVVAQG
+623 GKLGGEVVAQG

-640 SNPASVTGQ
+640 ANPKSVTGQ
-649 YLSGKKKIDV
+649 YLSGKNKISV
-659 PSDRRTGN
+659 PKTRRKGN
-667 GKTVDIIGAKHHN
+667 GKFIEILGATHHN
-680 LKDLTVT
+680 LQNINAQF
-687 LPLGCFIGI
+687 PLGCLIGI

-710 ILAPELQRVL
+710 ILAPELQRTL
-720 NGAHSKG
+720 NKAHSKG
-727 QDFKEIRGLQH
+727 QNFKEIKGLGH
-738 LDKAIVIDQSPIGRT
+738 LDKAIVIDQSAIGRT

-767 VRDVFAMT
+767 VRDVFSMT
-775 PEAKLRGYK
+775 PEAKTRGYK

-818 TCERCRGER
+818 TCETCKGRR

-839 KTIADALNMT
+839 KNIADALEMT
-849 ITEGLEFFS
+849 ITESLEFFS
-858 AFPTIKNKLQT
+858 AFPSIKNKLQT
-869 LEDVG
+869 LSDVG

-917 TGLHFDDIQRLLDVL
+917 TGLHFDDIARLLDVL

-939 NTVLVIEHNLDVIK
+939 NTVLVIEHNLDVVK
-953 CVDHVIDIGPDG
+953 SVDHVVDIGPDG
-965 GDEGGRIIA
+965 GDGGGRIIA
-974 TGTPENV
+974 TGTPEEV
-981 ATVKESYTGE
+981 AQSKESYTGQ
-991 YLKGM
+991 YLKKM
-996 LGKK
+996 LKPV

>member
-1 MDSIKVKGARMH
+1 MH
-13 NLKNI
+13 NLKGI
-18 DVEIPRHSL
+18 DVSIPRNAL

-61 ARQFIAQMEKPEVD
+61 ARQFISQMEKPEVD

-116 GKVHCPITGKL
+116 GHVHCPITGKPL
-127 LTKQSSSQIV
+127 SKLSASQIT
-137 DIITGMQEGKK
+137 DIITAMPDGKK
-148 IMLLAPQ
+148 IMLLSPQ
-155 VIGRKGAHQKI
+155 IIGRKGAHQKI
-166 LDTIKR
+166 IEMIKR
-172 EGFVRMRVDGQI
+172 EGFVRMRIDGQI
-184 VTTDEEL
+184 MTTDEE
-191 VLDPKK
+191 VELDPKK

-208 VIRDFQPITET
+208 IVRDFEPVTEK
-219 LKDGTTMESPNP
+219 LSDGTKIEQPNP
-231 NRVRLADSVELALK
+231 NRTRLADSVELSLR
-245 KGEGML
+245 KGNGML
-251 SVLDA
+251 FVLDA
-256 DTGEVLKFSDR
+256 DNNDITKFSDR
-267 FVNPDYPEMS
+267 FVNPDYPDMS

-301 GSILQIDAASIIPN
+301 GSILQIDEGSIVPN
-315 QDLTVNEGAIH
+315 QTLTVNEGAIH

-334 MSFTVQI
+334 QSFMLQTLTA
-341 LAAVAKKLKFS
+341 LAKQLKFS
-352 LDTPWKKLPPETQ
+352 LDIPWNKLGEDVKK
-365 QIILY
+365 IILR
-370 GYPEKVDVDFETE
+370 GHEAKVNVEFITQ
-383 KFDGHYQTTYEG
+383 KFDGSYETSYEG
-395 VIPNLERRHRETDSS
+395 VIPNLERRHKETDSS
-410 YVRTQIEAYMFEL
+410 YTRQQIEEYMFEL
-423 PCPECHGKRLKKE
+423 PCPECKGQRLKKE
-436 ILGVTVGDKNIVQ
+436 ILGVTVGGKNIVEASHLSVV
-449 GTEMSIVTARK
+449 GAKK

-465 VPIRKESKETKESK
+465 VPEASSTKSKANGTKTAAS
-479 ESKELQQDKNKNAS
+479 SQQLS
-493 LESLVSLDSSESSL
+493 
-507 TDYEYAIVRKVITE
+507 TYEYTIVRKVVSE
-521 IVARLKFLE
+521 IVARLSFLE
-530 NVGLKYLTLN
+530 NVGLKYLTLD

-564 QGVLYVLDEPS
+564 EGVVYVLDEPS

-585 LIATLTNLRD
+585 LISTLTMLRD

-602 VEHDQETIQS
+602 VEHDQETIEA

-623 GKHGGEVVAQG
+623 GKLGGQVIAEG
-634 TPKELI
+634 TPEELKKN
-640 SNPASVTGQ
+640 SASVTGQ
-649 YLSGKKKIDV
+649 YLSGKKKIEY
-659 PSDRRTGN
+659 PKKRREGN
-667 GKTVDIIGAKHHN
+667 GKTVEILGATHHN
-680 LKDLTVT
+680 LQNVHAVF
-687 LPLGCFIGI
+687 PLGCFIGI

-710 ILAPELQRVL
+710 ILAPELQRTL
-720 NGAHSKG
+720 NKAHSKG
-727 QDFKEIRGLQH
+727 QNFKEIKGLEQ

-767 VRDVFAMT
+767 VRDVFSAT

-795 RCEECEGDGLKRIE
+795 RCEDCEGDGVKRIE

-818 TCERCRGER
+818 TCETCIGKR

-839 KTIADALNMT
+839 KNISEALNMT
-849 ITEGLEFFS
+849 ITEGLEFFGPYPS
-858 AFPTIKNKLQT
+858 IKNKLQT
-869 LEDVG
+869 LDDVG
-874 LGYIHLGQS
+874 LGYIHLGQN

-917 TGLHFDDIQRLLDVL
+917 TGLHFDDIQKLLDVL
-932 QRLVEKG
+932 QRLVDRG

-953 CVDHVIDIGPDG
+953 CVDHIIDIGPDG
-965 GDEGGRIIA
+965 GDGGGRIIA
-974 TGTPENV
+974 EGTPEAV
-981 ATVKESYTGE
+981 AKVKESYTGH
-991 YLKGM
+991 YLKKV
-996 LGKK
+996 LS

>member
-1 MDSIKVKGARMH
+1 MDFIRVKGARMH

-18 DVEIPRHSL
+18 DVDIPRNSL

-61 ARQFIAQMEKPEVD
+61 ARQFISQMEKPDVD
-75 SIEGLSPAISIDQK
+75 SIDGLSPAISIDQK

-103 EIYDYMRLLWAKV
+103 EIYDYMRLLWAKI
-116 GKVHCPITGKL
+116 GQVHCPITGKL
-127 LTKQSSSQIV
+127 LTKQSSTQITEMITKMPH
-137 DIITGMQEGKK
+137 DRKIILLSPQ
-148 IMLLAPQ
+148 IM
-155 VIGRKGAHQKI
+155 GRKGAHQKI
-166 LDTIKR
+166 IDTIKR
-172 EGFVRMRVDGQI
+172 EGFVRMRIDGQI
-184 VTTDEEL
+184 VTTDEEP

-197 SHDIEIVIDRM
+197 NHDIEIVIDRLL
-208 VIRDFQPITET
+208 IRDFEPVQEK
-219 LKDGTTMESPNP
+219 LSDGTTVEQINP

-245 KGEGML
+245 KGDGLMFVMN
-251 SVLDA
+251 S
-256 DTGEVLKFSDR
+256 DTGDLVKFSDK

-289 SPHGACEHCHGI
+289 SPHGACEHCHGL
-301 GSILQIDAASIIPN
+301 GNILQVDAASIVPN
-315 QDLTVNEGAIH
+315 QDLTVEEGAIH

-334 MSFTVQI
+334 MSFMLQTLTA
-341 LAAVAKKLKFS
+341 LADKLKFS
-352 LDTPWKKLPPETQ
+352 LDVSWKYLTPEVRK
-365 QIILY
+365 IVLY
-370 GYPEKVDVDFETE
+370 GHPEKVDVNFMTD
-383 KFDGHYQTTYEG
+383 KFDSHYQTTYEG
-395 VIPNLERRHRETDSS
+395 VIPNLERRHKETDSS
-410 YVRTQIEAYMFEL
+410 YTRSQIEAYMFEL
-423 PCPECHGKRLKKE
+423 PCPECQGKRLKKE
-436 ILGVTVGDKNIVQ
+436 ILGVTVGKKNIVD
-449 GTEMSIVTARK
+449 GTEMSVTTARK

-465 VPIRKESKETKESK
+465 IPAADVRHQTSDMSTKQRDETSR
-479 ESKELQQDKNKNAS
+479 
-493 LESLVSLDSSESSL
+493 VVSSL
-507 TDYEYAIVRKVITE
+507 KSQVSSLSQYEYTIVRKVIAE
-521 IVARLKFLE
+521 IISRLLFLE

-575 IGLHQRDNTK
+575 IGLHQRDNMK
-585 LIATLTNLRD
+585 LIKTMTNLRD

-602 VEHDQETIQS
+602 VEHDQETIES

-623 GKHGGEVVAQG
+623 GKQGGQVVAQG
-634 TPKELI
+634 TPKQLI
-640 SNPASVTGQ
+640 ETAASVTGQ
-649 YLSGKKKIDV
+649 YLSGKKKIAV
-659 PSDRRTGN
+659 PTSRRKGN
-667 GKTVDIIGAKHHN
+667 GKIVEVIGATHHN
-680 LKDLTVT
+680 LQNIDAVF
-687 LPLGCFIGI
+687 PLGCLIGI

-710 ILAPELQRVL
+710 ILAPELQRTL
-720 NGAHSKG
+720 NKAHSKG
-727 QDFKEIRGLQH
+727 QHFKEIKGLQH

-767 VRDVFAMT
+767 VRDVFAMI
-775 PEAKLRGYK
+775 PESKTRGYK

-795 RCEECEGDGLKRIE
+795 RCEDCEGDGLKRIE

-818 TCERCRGER
+818 TCETCRGKR

-839 KTIADALNMT
+839 RNIADALDMT
-849 ITEGLEFFS
+849 ITESLDFFT
-858 AFPTIKNKLQT
+858 AFPSIKNKLQT
-869 LEDVG
+869 LSDVG

-917 TGLHFDDIQRLLDVL
+917 TGLHFDDIARLLDVL

-953 CVDHVIDIGPDG
+953 SVDHIIDIGPDG
-965 GDEGGRIIA
+965 GDEGGKIMA
-974 TGTPENV
+974 TGTPEEV
-981 ATVKESYTGE
+981 AQAKDSYTGQ
-991 YLKGM
+991 YLRKM
-996 LGKK
+996 L

>member
-18 DVEIPRHSL
+18 DVEIPRNSL

-61 ARQFIAQMEKPEVD
+61 ARQFISQMEKPEVD

-127 LTKQSSSQIV
+127 LTKQSVSQIV
-137 DIITGMQEGKK
+137 DIITKMPEGRK
-148 IMLLAPQ
+148 IILLSPQ

-166 LDTIKR
+166 IDTIKR
-172 EGFVRMRVDGQI
+172 EGFVRVRIDGQI

-191 VLDPKK
+191 ILDPKK
-197 SHDIEIVIDRM
+197 NHDIEIVIDRM
-208 VIRDFQPITET
+208 VVRDFEPIEEK
-219 LKDGTTMESPNP
+219 LSNGTTVESPNP
-231 NRVRLADSVELALK
+231 NRTRLADSVELALR
-245 KGEGML
+245 KGEGL
-251 SVLDA
+251 LYVIDSETNEIV
-256 DTGEVLKFSDR
+256 KFSDR

-289 SPHGACEHCHGI
+289 SPHGACEFCHGI
-301 GSILQIDAASIIPN
+301 GSILQIDAGTVVPN
-315 QDLTVNEGAIH
+315 PDLTINEGAIH

-334 MSFTVQI
+334 MSFMLQT
-341 LAAVAKKLKFS
+341 LSALAKKLKFS
-352 LDTPWKKLPPETQ
+352 LDVPWRSLSAADQKVVM
-365 QIILY
+365 Y
-370 GYPEKVDVDFETE
+370 GHPDKVEVDFSSE

-395 VIPNLERRHRETDSS
+395 VIPNLERRHHETDSS

-423 PCPECHGKRLKKE
+423 PCPKCEGKRLKKE
-436 ILGVTVGDKNIVQ
+436 ILGVTVGGSNIV
-449 GTEMSIVTARK
+449 EASALSISMAKK
-460 FFEGL
+460 FYEGL
-465 VPIRKESKETKESK
+465 IPSKTAGERPVVKGP
-479 ESKELQQDKNKNAS
+479 DKPSDPERTAKDERGPLSN
-493 LESLVSLDSSESSL
+493 
-507 TDYEYAIVRKVITE
+507 YEYTIVRKVVLE
-521 IVARLKFLE
+521 IISRLSFLE

-575 IGLHQRDNTK
+575 IGLHQRDNAK
-585 LIATLTNLRD
+585 LIATMTNLRD

-602 VEHDQETIQS
+602 VEHDQETIQA

-623 GKHGGEVVAQG
+623 GKNGGEVVAQG
-634 TPKELI
+634 TPAELI
-640 SNPASVTGQ
+640 KNPASVTGQ
-649 YLSGKKKIDV
+649 YLSGKKRIAIPTK
-659 PSDRRTGN
+659 RRKGN
-667 GKTVDIIGAKHHN
+667 GKHVEIIGARHHN
-680 LKDLTVT
+680 LKEIDVR

-710 ILAPELQRVL
+710 ILAPELQRTL
-720 NGAHSKG
+720 NNAHAKG
-727 QDFKEIRGLQH
+727 QDFTEIRGLEH

-767 VRDVFAMT
+767 IRDVFSMT

-818 TCERCRGER
+818 TCESCKGQR

-839 KTIADALNMT
+839 KNIADSLQMT
-849 ITEGLEFFS
+849 ISEALEFLG
-858 AFPTIKNKLQT
+858 AFPSIKNKLQT
-869 LEDVG
+869 LYDVG

-917 TGLHFDDIQRLLDVL
+917 TGLHFDDIHRLLDVL
-932 QRLVEKG
+932 QRLVDKG

-953 CVDHVIDIGPDG
+953 SVDHVIDIGPDG
-965 GDEGGRIIA
+965 GDEGGKIIA
-974 TGTPENV
+974 MGTPEKI
-981 ATVKESYTGE
+981 AQHPSSYTGQ
-991 YLKGM
+991 YLKKM
-996 LGKK
+996 LER

>member
-1 MDSIKVKGARMH
+1 MDKIIVKGARMH

-18 DVEIPRHSL
+18 DVEIPRGAL

-89 TAPRNPRSTVGTVT
+89 TTPRNPRSTVGTVT

-116 GKVHCPITGKL
+116 GHVHCSITGKL
-127 LTKQSSSQIV
+127 LSRQSPSQIT
-137 DIITGMQEGKK
+137 DIITTLPEGKK
-148 IMLLAPQ
+148 VMILSPQ
-155 VIGRKGAHQKI
+155 VLGRKGAHQKI
-166 LDTIKR
+166 IDAIKR
-172 EGFVRMRVDGQI
+172 EGFVRMRVDGQ
-184 VTTDEEL
+184 VMTTDEEI

-197 SHDIEIVIDRM
+197 SHDIDIVIDRM
-208 VIRDFQPITET
+208 IIRDFDPVVST
-219 LKDGTTMESPNP
+219 LSDGTKMEQPNP
-231 NRVRLADSVELALK
+231 NRVRLADSVELALR
-245 KGEGML
+245 KGDGL
-251 SVLDA
+251 LFVLDA
-256 DTGEVLKFSDR
+256 DTNEVTKFSDK
-267 FVNPDYPEMS
+267 FVNPDYPELS

-289 SPHGACEHCHGI
+289 SPHGACNHCHGI
-301 GSILQIDAASIIPN
+301 GTILQIDLNSIVPN
-315 QDLTVNEGAIH
+315 KELTINEGAIH

-334 MSFTVQI
+334 MNYMLQALSA
-341 LAAVAKKLKFS
+341 LGKKYKFS
-352 LDTPWKKLPPETQ
+352 LDTPWNKLDPEA
-365 QIILY
+365 IKIVLY
-370 GYPEKVDVDFETE
+370 GHADKVDVDFVSER
-383 KFDGHYQTTYEG
+383 FDGHYQMTYEG
-395 VIPNLERRHRETDSS
+395 VIPNLERRHRETDSTYTRS
-410 YVRTQIEAYMFEL
+410 QIEEYMFEL
-423 PCPECHGKRLKKE
+423 PCNDCGGKRLKKE
-436 ILGVTVGDKNIVQ
+436 ILGVTVGEKNIVDA
-449 GTEMSIVTARK
+449 TELSVIAAKK
-460 FFEGL
+460 FFESL
-465 VPIRKESKETKESK
+465 VPLSPKEGVAKSSSK
-479 ESKELQQDKNKNAS
+479 KNTS
-493 LESLVSLDSSESSL
+493 TPSSTLHL
-507 TDYEYAIVRKVITE
+507 TEYEYTIVRKVISE
-521 IVARLKFLE
+521 IIARLTFLE

-585 LIATLTNLRD
+585 LISTMTNLRD
-595 IGNTVIV
+595 IGNTVLV
-602 VEHDQETIQS
+602 VEHDQETIEA

-623 GKHGGEVVAQG
+623 GKNGGKVIAQG
-634 TPKELI
+634 TPTELI
-640 SNPASVTGQ
+640 ANPESVTGQ
-649 YLSGKKKIDV
+649 YLSGKKKIEV
-659 PSDRRTGN
+659 PTTRRKGN
-667 GKTVDIIGAKHHN
+667 GKFIEITGAKHHN
-680 LKDLTVT
+680 LQNVSVQF
-687 LPLGCFIGI
+687 PLGCFIGI

-710 ILAPELQRVL
+710 ILAPELQREL
-720 NGAHSKG
+720 NKAHSKG
-727 QDFKEIRGLQH
+727 QNFTSITGIHQ

-767 VRDVFAMT
+767 VRDVFSAT

-795 RCEECEGDGLKRIE
+795 RCEDCQGDGMKCIE

-818 TCERCRGER
+818 MCETCRGRR

-839 KTIADALNMT
+839 KTIADALEMT
-849 ITEGLEFFS
+849 IAEGLDFFA
-858 AFPTIKNKLQT
+858 AFPAIKSKLQT
-869 LEDVG
+869 LSDVG

-939 NTVLVIEHNLDVIK
+939 NTVLVIEHNLDVVK
-953 CVDHVIDIGPDG
+953 CVDHIIDIGPDG
-965 GDEGGRIIA
+965 GDEGGRVMA
-974 TGTPENV
+974 VGTPEHV
-981 ATVKESYTGE
+981 ASVKESYTGQ
-991 YLKGM
+991 YLKKV
-996 LGKK
+996 LC

>member
-1 MDSIKVKGARMH
+1 MDFIKVKGARMH

-18 DVEIPRHSL
+18 DVDIPRNSL

-75 SIEGLSPAISIDQK
+75 SIDGLSPAISIDQK

-116 GKVHCPITGKL
+116 GQVHCPITGKP
-127 LTKQSSSQIV
+127 LTKQSSTQIT
-137 DIITGMQEGKK
+137 DMITKMPDGRKII
-148 IMLLAPQ
+148 LLSPQ
-155 VIGRKGAHQKI
+155 IIGRKGAHQKI

-197 SHDIEIVIDRM
+197 SHDIEIVIDRL
-208 VIRDFQPITET
+208 VVRDFEPVQEK
-219 LKDGTTMESPNP
+219 LSDGTTVEQVNP

-245 KGEGML
+245 KGDGLMFVMDSDSGDL
-251 SVLDA
+251 V
-256 DTGEVLKFSDR
+256 KFSDK

-301 GSILQIDAASIIPN
+301 GSILQVDAASIVPN
-315 QDLTVNEGAIH
+315 VDLTVDEGAIH

-334 MSFTVQI
+334 MSFMLQT
-341 LAAVAKKLKFS
+341 LTALSKKLKFD
-352 LDTPWKKLPPETQ
+352 LDVSWKHLTPEVQK
-365 QIILY
+365 IVLY
-370 GYPEKVDVDFETE
+370 GHPEKVDVDFMTE

-395 VIPNLERRHRETDSS
+395 VIPNLERRHKETDSS
-410 YVRTQIEAYMFEL
+410 YTRSQIEAYMFEL
-423 PCPECHGKRLKKE
+423 PCPECGGKRLKKE
-436 ILGVTVGDKNIVQ
+436 ILGVTVGKKNIVD
-449 GTEMSIVTARK
+449 GTEMSVTTARK
-460 FFEGL
+460 FFE
-465 VPIRKESKETKESK
+465 
-479 ESKELQQDKNKNAS
+479 S
-493 LESLVSLDSSESSL
+493 LAPGKGENSLSE
-507 TDYEYAIVRKVITE
+507 YEFTIVKKVTAE
-521 IVARLKFLE
+521 IISRLLFLE

-585 LIATLTNLRD
+585 LIKTMTNLRD

-602 VEHDQETIQS
+602 VEHDQETIEA

-623 GKHGGEVVAQG
+623 GKHGGRVVAQG
-634 TPKELI
+634 TPKQMIEK
-640 SNPASVTGQ
+640 AESVTGQ
-649 YLSGKKKIDV
+649 YLSGKKKIPV
-659 PSDRRTGN
+659 PTSRRKGN
-667 GKTVDIIGAKHHN
+667 GKTVEVFGATHHN
-680 LKDLTVT
+680 LQDVHAVF
-687 LPLGCFIGI
+687 PLGCFIGV

-710 ILAPELQRVL
+710 ILAPELQRTL
-720 NGAHSKG
+720 NKAHSKG
-727 QDFKEIRGLQH
+727 QNFKGIKGLEH

-767 VRDVFAMT
+767 IRDVFAMT
-775 PEAKLRGYK
+775 PEAKTRGYK

-795 RCEECEGDGLKRIE
+795 RCEDCEGDGLKRIE

-818 TCERCRGER
+818 TCETCRGKR

-839 KTIADALNMT
+839 KNIADALDMT
-849 ITEGLEFFS
+849 ITEGLDFFA
-858 AFPTIKNKLQT
+858 AFPSIKNKLQT
-869 LEDVG
+869 LSDVG

-917 TGLHFDDIQRLLDVL
+917 TGLHFDDIARLLDVL

-939 NTVLVIEHNLDVIK
+939 NTVLVIEHNLDVVK
-953 CVDHVIDIGPDG
+953 SVDHIIDIGPDG
-965 GDEGGRIIA
+965 GDEGGKIMA
-974 TGTPENV
+974 VGTPEDV
-981 ATVKESYTGE
+981 AKVKDSYTGQ
-991 YLKGM
+991 YLKKM
-996 LGKK
+996 L

>member
-1 MDSIKVKGARMH
+1 MDFIRVRGAKMH

-18 DVEIPRHSL
+18 DVDIPRNAL
-27 TVITGLSGSGKSSLA
+27 TVITGLSGSGKSTLA

-61 ARQFIAQMEKPEVD
+61 ARQFIAQMERPEVD
-75 SIEGLSPAISIDQK
+75 SIDGLSPAISIDQK

-103 EIYDYMRLLWAKV
+103 EIYDYMRLLFAKV
-116 GKVHCPITGKL
+116 GRVYCPITGKL
-127 LTKQSSSQIV
+127 LTKQTTSEIT
-137 DIITGMQEGKK
+137 DIITKLPEGKK
-148 IMLLAPQ
+148 IFLLAPQ
-155 VIGRKGAHQKI
+155 VIGRKGAHQKMI
-166 LDTIKR
+166 EQIKR
-172 EGFVRMRVDGQI
+172 EGFVRMRIDGQI
-184 VTTDEEL
+184 VTTDEEIE
-191 VLDPKK
+191 LDPKK
-197 SHDIEIVIDRM
+197 AHDIEIVVDRM
-208 VIRDFQPITET
+208 LVRDFEPVTET
-219 LKDGTTMESPNP
+219 LADGTTVEQNNP
-231 NRVRLADSVELALK
+231 NRVRLADSVELCLR
-245 KGEGML
+245 KGEGLMF
-251 SVLDA
+251 VLDA
-256 DTGEVLKFSDR
+256 DTNELLKFSNTY
-267 FVNPDYPEMS
+267 VNPDYPEMS

-301 GSILQIDAASIIPN
+301 GNILQIDEQSIVPN
-315 QDLTVNEGAIH
+315 TKLTISEGAVH
-326 PWATSAGR
+326 PWASSAGR
-334 MSFTVQI
+334 MSYMLQT
-341 LAAVAKKLKFS
+341 LEAVAKKCRFS
-352 LDTPWKKLPPETQ
+352 LDVPWNELSEDVKK
-365 QIILY
+365 IVLY
-370 GYPEKVDVDFETE
+370 GYGDKVDVVFSTE
-383 KFDGHYQTTYEG
+383 KFEGNYQTTYEG
-395 VIPNLERRHRETDSS
+395 VIPNLQRRHKETDSAYTRS
-410 YVRTQIEAYMFEL
+410 QIEAYMFEL

-436 ILGVTVGDKNIVQ
+436 ILGVRVGEKNIVEA
-449 GTEMSIVTARK
+449 TNMSIRTART

-465 VPIRKESKETKESK
+465 RPANEMKNNIPHPNPLSKGEGKLSTTNY
-479 ESKELQQDKNKNAS
+479 Q
-493 LESLVSLDSSESSL
+493 L
-507 TDYEYAIVRKVITE
+507 TAYEYTIVKKVIDE
-521 IVARLKFLE
+521 IVSRLQFLE
-530 NVGLKYLTLN
+530 NVGLKYLTLD

-585 LIATLTNLRD
+585 LIKTINNLRD

-602 VEHDQETIQS
+602 VEHDQETIEA
-612 ADWLLEIGPGA
+612 ADYLLEIGPGA
-623 GKHGGEVVAQG
+623 GKHGGRVMAQG

-640 SNPASVTGQ
+640 ANTHSVTGQ
-649 YLSGKKKIDV
+649 YLSGKKKIPV
-659 PSDRRTGN
+659 PTRRRKGN
-667 GKTVDIIGAKHHN
+667 GTMIAIKDAHHHN
-680 LKDLTVT
+680 LQHVDVQF
-687 LPLGCFIGI
+687 PLGCFIGV

-710 ILAPELQRVL
+710 ILAPELQRTL
-720 NGAHSKG
+720 NKAHSKG
-727 QDFKEIRGLQH
+727 QNFGSITGLEH
-738 LDKAIVIDQSPIGRT
+738 LDKAIVIDQSAIGRT

-767 VRDVFAMT
+767 IRDVFAST

-795 RCEECEGDGLKRIE
+795 RCEDCEGDGMKRIE

-818 TCERCRGER
+818 LCETCHGER

-839 KTIADALNMT
+839 KNISEALNLTIAEA
-849 ITEGLEFFS
+849 LEFFA
-858 AFPTIKNKLQT
+858 AFPSIKNKLQT
-869 LEDVG
+869 LVDVG

-917 TGLHFDDIQRLLDVL
+917 TGLHFDDIAKLLDVL

-939 NTVLVIEHNLDVIK
+939 NTVLVIEHNLDVVK

-965 GDEGGRIIA
+965 GDAGGRVIGI
-974 TGTPENV
+974 GTPEHL
-981 ATVKESYTGE
+981 AHVKESYTGQ

-996 LGKK
+996 L

>member
-1 MDSIKVKGARMH
+1 MDFIKVKGARMH

-18 DVEIPRHSL
+18 DVTIPRNAL

-89 TAPRNPRSTVGTVT
+89 TAPRNPRSTVGTIT

-127 LTKQSSSQIV
+127 LTKQSPSQIT
-137 DIITGMQEGKK
+137 DIIAGMPEGKK
-148 IMLLAPQ
+148 ILLLAPQ

-166 LDTIKR
+166 LDLIKR
-172 EGFVRMRVDGQI
+172 EGYVRMRVDGQI

-191 VLDPKK
+191 ELDPKK
-197 SHDIEIVIDRM
+197 AHDIEIVIDRM
-208 VIRDFQPITET
+208 IVKDFAPTKET
-219 LKDGTTMESPNP
+219 LSSGTVVETPNP
-231 NRVRLADSVELALK
+231 SRVRLADSVELALR
-245 KGEGML
+245 KGEGL
-251 SVLDA
+251 LYVLDN
-256 DTGEVLKFSDR
+256 DSGELMKFSDK

-301 GSILQIDAASIIPN
+301 GNILQVDQGSIIPN
-315 QDLTVNEGAIH
+315 KDLTVNEGAVH

-334 MSFTVQI
+334 MSFMLQT
-341 LAAVAKKLKFS
+341 LTALAKKLQFS
-352 LDTPWKKLPPETQ
+352 LDKPWKELTPEIQ
-365 QIILY
+365 KIILY
-370 GYPEKVDVDFETE
+370 GHPDKVDVDFLTE

-395 VIPNLERRHRETDSS
+395 VIPNLQRRHNETDSS

-423 PCPECHGKRLKKE
+423 PCPDCGGKRLKKE
-436 ILGVTVGDKNIVQ
+436 ILGVTVGGKNIVD
-449 GTEMSIVTARK
+449 GSGMSITGARM

-465 VPIRKESKETKESK
+465 MPSEKRV
-479 ESKELQQDKNKNAS
+479 A
-493 LESLVSLDSSESSL
+493 SSEKRVE
-507 TDYEYAIVRKVITE
+507 TDAPRNTLPATRLSDPLSEYEYTIVRKVISE
-521 IVARLKFLE
+521 IVARLTFLE
-530 NVGLKYLTLN
+530 TVGLKYLTLD

-575 IGLHQRDNTK
+575 IGLHQRDNAK
-585 LIATLTNLRD
+585 LISTLRRLRD

-602 VEHDQETIQS
+602 VEHDQETIES

-623 GKHGGEVVAQG
+623 GKHGGEVIAEG
-634 TPKELI
+634 SPKTLI
-640 SNPASVTGQ
+640 DNPKSVTGQ
-649 YLSGKKKIDV
+649 YLSGRKKIVV
-659 PSDRRTGN
+659 PAKRRKGN
-667 GKTVDIIGAKHHN
+667 GNFIEITGATHHN
-680 LKDLTVT
+680 LQNVDARF
-687 LPLGCFIGI
+687 PLGCFIGI

-720 NGAHSKG
+720 NKAHAKG
-727 QDFKEIRGLQH
+727 QDFKEIRGLQYV
-738 LDKAIVIDQSPIGRT
+738 DKAIVIDQSPIGRT

-767 VRDVFAMT
+767 VRDAFALT

-795 RCEECEGDGLKRIE
+795 RCEDCEGDGLKRIE

-818 TCERCRGER
+818 TCETCKGQR

-832 LEVTYKG
+832 LEVTYRG
-839 KTIADALNMT
+839 KTIAEALNMT
-849 ITEGLEFFS
+849 IAEALEFFGS
-858 AFPTIKNKLQT
+858 FPSIKNKLQV
-869 LEDVG
+869 LCDVG

-932 QRLVEKG
+932 QRLVERG

-953 CVDHVIDIGPDG
+953 SVDHVIDIGPDG
-965 GDEGGRIIA
+965 GDGGGKIVA
-974 TGTPENV
+974 KGTPEEV
-981 ATVKESYTGE
+981 AAAKGNATGE
-991 YLKGM
+991 YLKKV
-996 LGKK
+996 L